1 MFSPLCVRREHAQKQ
16 VIFRLFYLW
25 WVLCIPPCL
34 CIVSLV
40 GMTVEIKSVV
50 HEIRNGMY
58 RPLSYA
64 LSTTVVQ
71 APMLL
76 ILSFAINV
84 LVFAVGGWPW
94 DNFVTFVLQY
104 TCMLFVFESFAQLLV
119 VAFPNPILGMLA
131 FLLYWTT
138 SGILFCGLTVRG
150 VDVIWPFRLLYYVT
164 PLRWLFNGLGYDLY
178 TPSTYD
184 GAFECVPGEN
194 VETDQ
199 GIATCAATGFYCTD
213 ASQSLGCY
221 GRTGS
226 QV

>member
-1 MFSPLCVRREHAQKQ
+1 MT
-16 VIFRLFYLW
+16 FRLFYLW

-34 CIVSLV
+34 SCIISMV
-40 GMTVEIKSVV
+40 GMTFEIKSVV

-64 LSTTVVQ
+64 FSTAVVQ

-76 ILSFAINV
+76 ALGFVINV

-104 TCMLFVFESFAQLLV
+104 TCMLFCFESFAQLLV

-131 FLLYWTT
+131 FLTYWTV

-150 VDVIWPFRLLYYVT
+150 EDVIWPFRLLYYVT
-164 PLRWLFNGLGYDLY
+164 PLRWLFNGLAYDLF

-194 VETDQ
+194 ITTNQ
-199 GIATCAATGFYCTD
+199 GTATCAATGFYCTD
-213 ASQSLGCY
+213 ASQSLGCF